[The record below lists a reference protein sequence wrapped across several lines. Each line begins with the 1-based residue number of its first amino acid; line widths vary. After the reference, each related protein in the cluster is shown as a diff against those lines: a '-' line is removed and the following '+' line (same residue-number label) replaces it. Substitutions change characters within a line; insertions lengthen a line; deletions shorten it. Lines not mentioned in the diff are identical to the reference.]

1 MALESV
7 LGGIVGLSGSLAPA
21 ILGYFDKK
29 HERKHNEEMRRIEME
44 AVKAG
49 HKFQL
54 EQAEIVAGQTETA
67 AVYSHDES
75 LSEGGGTIMATI
87 RASVRPI
94 ITYVFFMLFLAIK
107 LSGLYTAWWVQN
119 VPLTPALVALWDPNT
134 EALFAAI
141 MGFWFGHRAILKFG
155 YGPAQSGPKIVATQG
170 TIRGSK

>member
-44 AVKAG
+44 AVRAG

-54 EQAEIVAGQTETA
+54 EQADIVAGQAETTS
-67 AVYSHDES
+67 VYSHDES
-75 LSEGGGTIMATI
+75 LSEVGGKFMATT
-87 RASVRPI
+87 RASVRPV
-94 ITYVFFMLFLAIK
+94 ITYAFFLLFLAIK
-107 LSGLYTAWWVQN
+107 ISGLYMAWWVQH

-141 MGFWFGHRAILKFG
+141 MGFWFGHRAIMKFG
-155 YGPAQSGPKIVATQG
+155 YAPTSTSPKIVATQG